1 MTKIT
6 FTPAVV
12 DSTTTNTDF
21 KDLLAVNHDKQWLDK
36 YGVIKTNRDTISED
50 ITIASGT
57 NGFSSGPIT
66 IANGNTI
73 TVNGE
78 WAIV

>member
-1 MTKIT
+1 MSTLKANI
-6 FTPAVV
+6 V
-12 DSTTTNTDF
+12 DSSSSTTEF
-21 KDLLAVNHDKQWLDK
+21 KDVITANGDKQWIDT
-36 YGVIKTNRDTISED
+36 YGIIKTNRDTISED